1 MLPTGN
7 PIVMALVA
15 AYCALAAPTSTQPDQ
30 VQEIINALKVQLETD
45 NVTDASAMI
54 NEAEA
59 SLWASGALNDDVVAN
74 LKQQIQILTT
84 EGGISVDAIA
94 EHTIE
99 YLNAK
104 GAFKKSDQAGPAN
117 GAIFLDADAI
127 KQVVD
132 HGVNYNNCPD
142 GSSAKLCGGCIPM

>member
-74 LKQQIQILTT
+74 LKQQIQVSKRHSKRHPFTYQTPHPFIQ
-84 EGGISVDAIA
+84 
-94 EHTIE
+94 
-99 YLNAK
+99 K
-104 GAFKKSDQAGPAN
+104 
-117 GAIFLDADAI
+117 
-127 KQVVD
+127 
-132 HGVNYNNCPD
+132 
-142 GSSAKLCGGCIPM
+142 